1 MNSIPKMITSL
12 KAALDES
19 DAPTAQR
26 EAHSIK
32 GSVVT
37 FGAESLRE
45 IAFRIEQ
52 LAAQGDLTGAIDLL
66 VGLDRQWLRVEG
78 EVQRRQTDK

>member
-1 MNSIPKMITSL
+1 MIISL

-26 EAHSIK
+26 EAYSIK
-32 GSVVT
+32 GSVAT
-37 FGAESLRE
+37 FGAEPLRE

-52 LAAQGDLTGAIDLL
+52 LAEQGDLTGATELL
-66 VGLDRQWLRVEG
+66 ADLDRQWLRVEG
-78 EVQRRQTDK
+78 EVQRRQTDTKA

>member
-1 MNSIPKMITSL
+1 MITSL